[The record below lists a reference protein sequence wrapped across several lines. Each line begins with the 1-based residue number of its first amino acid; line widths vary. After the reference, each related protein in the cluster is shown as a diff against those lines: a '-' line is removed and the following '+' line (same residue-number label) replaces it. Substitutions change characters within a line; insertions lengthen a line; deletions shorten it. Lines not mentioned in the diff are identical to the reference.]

1 MRHPQKYAKAVY
13 VTFSL
18 TYVLDAATAV
28 AGLLM
33 FGEGVLDEV
42 TSNIIGTAGY
52 PQLLNMMLSI
62 FIAIIPLTKLPLN
75 ARPIVS
81 TIEILCGIDTREV
94 SDSPSLVGLSGF
106 TRGVLKFSIRVFIVA
121 VFVIVAIIFPAFDSI
136 MAFMG
141 SALCFTICV
150 ILPLLFHLKIFG
162 KDISM
167 SEKLLNWVLITMCSI
182 LALVGTVAAF
192 MPKSSLGGI

>member
-1 MRHPQKYAKAVY
+1 
-13 VTFSL
+13 L
-18 TYVLDAATAV
+18 LDFATGV

-33 FGEGVLDEV
+33 FGEGLLDEL
-42 TSNIIGTAGY
+42 TSNIIGSSGY
-52 PQLLNMMLSI
+52 PQFLNIMLSI

-81 TIEILCGIDTREV
+81 TIEILCGIDTRAV

-106 TRGVLKFSIRVFIVA
+106 TRGLLKFGIRIVIVV
-121 VFVIVAIIFPAFDSI
+121 VFVIVAILLPAFDSI

-141 SALCFTICV
+141 SALCFTICI

-162 KDISM
+162 KDIRT
-167 SEKLLNWVLITMCSI
+167 SERILNWGLIVVCTI
-182 LALVGTVAAF
+182 LALVGTVVSF
-192 MPKSSLGGI
+192 LPKSLLGVT